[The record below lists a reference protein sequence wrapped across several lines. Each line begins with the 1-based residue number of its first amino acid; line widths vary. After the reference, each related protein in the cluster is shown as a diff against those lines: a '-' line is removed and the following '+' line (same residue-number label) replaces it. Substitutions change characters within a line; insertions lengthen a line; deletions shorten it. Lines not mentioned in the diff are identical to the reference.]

1 MRYLYALAII
11 VMLTACT
18 TTAPP
23 ITPTTTAPS
32 VQLTSQQLIAQKQKA
47 NSLCMYHGGM
57 LRFGTIDAEHF
68 YTVCA
73 DQKYYVISYNVVDSF
88 TLNFINN
95 N

>member
-47 NSLCMYHGGM
+47 NSLCMYHG
-57 LRFGTIDAEHF
+57 LE
-68 YTVCA
+68 
-73 DQKYYVISYNVVDSF
+73 
-88 TLNFINN
+88 
-95 N
+95 